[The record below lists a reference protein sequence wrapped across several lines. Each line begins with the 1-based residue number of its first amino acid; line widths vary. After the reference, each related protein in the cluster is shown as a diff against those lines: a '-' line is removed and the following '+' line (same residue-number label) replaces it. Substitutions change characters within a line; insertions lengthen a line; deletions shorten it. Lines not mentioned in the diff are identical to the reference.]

1 MQKEDSFPPFAV
13 LTDLYLNFGNGRNG
27 VSALFCMFEPMKNFL
42 RTILLLWL
50 VPFST
55 SIVKSQG
62 FEDVYRMFQESPIL
76 NDHFYGFSLYDLNAN
91 KYVMDV
97 NGNKHFTPA
106 SNTKMYT
113 TYAALELLGDSIP
126 GLEYLE
132 RGDSLL
138 IWGTGDPTFLH
149 NRLDTKVVYNFLK
162 KTNKRIFVVP
172 GVMKNKF
179 FAHGWAM
186 EDFEAYYQPEISIFP
201 IYGNVVTFRQNG
213 YNYLATSP
221 ANFQNALNFLTEPKS
236 GDFELSRSFRANS
249 FWMSKRPVPS
259 GYVNEVPFMYSDSL
273 FVKLLSDSLGKSVT
287 LLSYPKP
294 NGTKILYSEST
305 KNLIREMM
313 LPSDNFIAEQFLMMC
328 SWKQFGQ
335 FDTYLVRDWM
345 KNNIYKYFSAEVA
358 IFDGSGLSSY
368 NKVTPQNNI
377 DLLVLL
383 KNKLPDEQLRFRL
396 FPAGGVDGTLK
407 RTYSKD
413 LGEPFVFAKTG
424 TITSVYNQSG
434 YLVTRTGRRLAFS
447 FMNNNYIDDRA
458 GAIRKEMA
466 KIITYIRQTY

>member
-1 MQKEDSFPPFAV
+1 MQKEEIIPPFAV
-13 LTDLYLNFGNGRNG
+13 FSNLYLNFGNRRKG
-27 VSALFCMFEPMKNFL
+27 VAALFCMFEPMKKFL
-42 RTILLLWL
+42 RAILLLWL
-50 VPFST
+50 VLFST
-55 SIVKSQG
+55 RIVKSQD
-62 FEDVYRMFQESPIL
+62 FEDVYQMLQESKIL
-76 NDHFYGFSLYDLNAN
+76 NDHFYGFSLYDLTAN
-91 KYVMDV
+91 KFVMDV

-126 GLEYLE
+126 GLEYVE

-149 NRLDTKVVYNFLK
+149 NRLDTRVVFNFLK
-162 KTNKRIFVVP
+162 KTNKTIYVVP
-172 GVMKNKF
+172 GTMKNKF
-179 FAHGWAM
+179 YAHGWAM
-186 EDFEAYYQPEISIFP
+186 EDFEAYYQPEISTFP
-201 IYGNVVTFRQNG
+201 IYGNVVTFRQKG
-213 YNYLATSP
+213 YNHLNTSP
-221 ANFQNALNFLTEPKS
+221 TSFQKDLDFLPEPNA
-236 GDFELSRSFRANS
+236 GDFELSRSFRGNS
-249 FWMSKRPVPS
+249 FWMSKRPVPND
-259 GYVNEVPFMYSDSL
+259 YVNEVPFIYSDSL
-273 FVKLLSDSLGKSVT
+273 FVKLLSDTLGKKVG
-287 LLSYPKP
+287 LLNYKKP
-294 NGTKILYSEST
+294 NDTKIVYSGET

-345 KNNIYKYFSAEVA
+345 KNKVYTFFSDEVA

-383 KNKLPDEQLRFRL
+383 KNKIPDEQLRFRM

-413 LGEPFVFAKTG
+413 QGVPFVFAKTG

-434 YLVTRTGRRLAFS
+434 YLITRSGRRLAFS

-458 GAIRKEMA
+458 AAIRKEMA

>member
-1 MQKEDSFPPFAV
+1 
-13 LTDLYLNFGNGRNG
+13 
-27 VSALFCMFEPMKNFL
+27 MFELMKNFL
-42 RTILLLWL
+42 RTIFLLWL
-50 VPFST
+50 IPFST
-55 SIVKSQG
+55 LIVKSQD
-62 FEDVYRMFQESPIL
+62 FEDVYRMLQESKVL

-91 KYVMDV
+91 KFVLDV

-113 TYAALELLGDSIP
+113 TYATLELLGDSIP
-126 GLEYLE
+126 GLEYVE

-149 NRLDTKVVYNFLK
+149 NRLDTRVVYNFLK
-162 KTNKRIFVVP
+162 RTNKTIYVVP
-172 GVMKNKF
+172 GTMKNKF
-179 FAHGWAM
+179 YAHGWAI
-186 EDFEAYYQPEISIFP
+186 EDFEAYYQPEISTFP
-201 IYGNVVTFRQNG
+201 IYGNVVTFRQRG
-213 YNYLATSP
+213 YNHLNTSP
-221 ANFQNALNFLTEPKS
+221 GIFQKDLDFLPEPKA
-236 GDFELSRSFRANS
+236 GDFELSRSFRSNV
-249 FWMSKRPVPS
+249 FWMSKRPVPND
-259 GYVNEVPFMYSDSL
+259 YVNEVPFIYSDSL
-273 FVKLLSDSLGKSVT
+273 LVKLLSDTLGKKVNLT
-287 LLSYPKP
+287 TYKKP
-294 NGTKILYSEST
+294 NDTKILYSGET
-305 KNLIREMM
+305 KNLLREMM

-345 KNNIYKYFSAEVA
+345 KNKVYTFFSSEVA

-368 NKVTPQNNI
+368 NKVTPQNNV

-383 KNKLPDEQLRFRL
+383 KNKIPDERVRFRL

-413 LGEPFVFAKTG
+413 LGEAFVFAKTG

-434 YLVTRTGRRLAFS
+434 YLVTRSGRRLAFS

-458 GAIRKEMA
+458 SEIRKEMA

>member
-1 MQKEDSFPPFAV
+1 
-13 LTDLYLNFGNGRNG
+13 
-27 VSALFCMFEPMKNFL
+27 MFEPMKKFL
-42 RTILLLWL
+42 RAILLLWL
-50 VPFST
+50 VLFST
-55 SIVKSQG
+55 RIVKSQD
-62 FEDVYRMFQESPIL
+62 FEDVYRMLQESKIL
-76 NDHFYGFSLYDLNAN
+76 NDHFYGFSLYDLTAN
-91 KYVMDV
+91 KFVMDV

-126 GLEYLE
+126 GLEYVE

-149 NRLDTKVVYNFLK
+149 NRLDTRVVFNFLK
-162 KTNKRIFVVP
+162 KTNKTIYLVP
-172 GVMKNKF
+172 GTMKNKF
-179 FAHGWAM
+179 YAHGWAM
-186 EDFEAYYQPEISIFP
+186 EDFEAYYQPEISTFP
-201 IYGNVVTFRQNG
+201 IYGNVVTFRQKG
-213 YNYLATSP
+213 YNYLNTSP
-221 ANFQNALNFLTEPKS
+221 TSFQKDLDFLPEPKA
-236 GDFELSRSFRANS
+236 GDFELSRSFRSNS
-249 FWMSKRPVPS
+249 FWMSKRPVPND
-259 GYVNEVPFMYSDSL
+259 YVNEVPFIYSDSL
-273 FVKLLSDSLGKSVT
+273 FVKLLSDTLGKKVG
-287 LLSYPKP
+287 LLNYKKP
-294 NGTKILYSEST
+294 NDTKIVYSGET

-345 KNNIYKYFSAEVA
+345 KNKVYTFFSDEVA

-383 KNKLPDEQLRFRL
+383 KNKIPDEQQRFRM

-413 LGEPFVFAKTG
+413 QGVPFVFAKTG

-434 YLVTRTGRRLAFS
+434 YLITRSGRRLAFS

-458 GAIRKEMA
+458 AAIRKEMA

>member
-1 MQKEDSFPPFAV
+1 MAAFFVMFTAMKKF
-13 LTDLYLNFGNGRNG
+13 L
-27 VSALFCMFEPMKNFL
+27 SAL
-42 RTILLLWL
+42 LLLWF
-50 VPFST
+50 VSFASFVT
-55 SIVKSQG
+55 KAQG
-62 FEDVYRMFQESPIL
+62 FEDVYQLFQESKIL
-76 NDHFYGFSLYDLNAN
+76 NDHFVGFSLYDLNAN
-91 KYVMDV
+91 KYVMDI

-113 TYAALELLGDSIP
+113 TYAALALLGDSIP
-126 GLEYLE
+126 GLEYVE

-149 NRLDTKVVYNFLK
+149 NRLDTRVVYNFLK
-162 KTNKRIFVVP
+162 NTNKRIFVVP
-172 GVMKNKF
+172 GTMKNKF

-186 EDFEAYYQPEISIFP
+186 EDFEAYYQPEISTFP
-201 IYGNVVTFRQNG
+201 IYGNVVTFRQKG
-213 YNYLATSP
+213 YNYLSTSP
-221 ANFQNALNFLTEPKS
+221 ASFQKSLDFLPEPKV

-249 FWMSKRPVPS
+249 FWMSKRPVPN
-259 GYVNEVPFMYSDSL
+259 GYVNEVPFIYSDSL

-287 LLSYPKP
+287 LLSYQKP
-294 NGTKILYSEST
+294 SNTKILYSGST

-345 KNNIYKYFSAEVA
+345 KNNVYKYFSAEVA

-368 NKVTPQNNI
+368 NKVTPQNNV
-377 DLLVLL
+377 DLLVVL
-383 KNKLPDEQLRFRL
+383 KNKLPDEKERFRL

-434 YLVTRTGRRLAFS
+434 YLITRTGRRLAFS

-458 GAIRKEMA
+458 SAIRKEMA